1 MNPMFGAAAMSV
13 SSFIVVTNALRINLF
28 KIYDPSKD
36 KKKKSQAVESS
47 DSLTKVLKVKGMMC
61 GHCEARVKD
70 ALLKLDEVKSA
81 EADYKNGT
89 VYITLNSACDDE
101 KLKEAIIN
109 AGYKVK

>member
-1 MNPMFGAAAMSV
+1 MEKTM
-13 SSFIVVTNALRINLF
+13 
-28 KIYDPSKD
+28 KI
-36 KKKKSQAVESS
+36 
-47 DSLTKVLKVKGMMC
+47 KGMMC

-81 EADYKNGT
+81 EADYKSGA